1 MGLAWAVGS
10 GSPTGT
16 CFLTFSQDHNQTQL
30 PTTPPVAMISRRQA
44 SSPPVSHGLPRL
56 NTQPDGSPAMR
67 AMLIPCCDAVLPCL
81 ALPCSQH
88 GLPYHR
94 LSHLWRVLSAGL
106 AHL

>member
-1 MGLAWAVGS
+1 MDLAWAVGS

-16 CFLTFSQDHNQTQL
+16 CFLTFSQDHNQTRL

-56 NTQPDGSPAMR
+56 NTQPDGPPAMR

-81 ALPCSQH
+81 ALPC
-88 GLPYHR
+88 
-94 LSHLWRVLSAGL
+94 L
-106 AHL
+106 ARNTDFPTTDSPTCGVS